1 MTDEIET
8 SENSDTRDIVAE
20 AMEKHEQLEQPEEIA
35 REQEPEPEETDLE
48 PEKPAR
54 DPWSSWKKEA
64 AEIMRT
70 LPEDAQKYIIERQD
84 QFHKG
89 IEGYREAANFA
100 KSIDKAINPYKDYLG
115 QLGVAPDV
123 AFSNLLRTEKTLR
136 TGSAQEKA
144 ELFQKLAH
152 DYGIDMGQLAS
163 IPFDAERSRMKSELA
178 YYQEQLKASNDFR
191 QSQEDAQYHSLINDF
206 GQQHEHFEAVR
217 EDMAL
222 LLESGK
228 AQTLE
233 DAYAK
238 ALRLNDEL
246 YAKNMEKQQLSAATQ
261 QAQRAKQAAV
271 QVKGSPAGVKSQ
283 PVPRTTEEAVRMA
296 MVSLGL

>member
-20 AMEKHEQLEQPEEIA
+20 AMEKHEQLEQPEEVA
-35 REQEPEPEETDLE
+35 KEQETEPEETDSE

-191 QSQEDAQYHSLINDF
+191 QSQEDAQYHALINDF
-206 GQQHEHFEAVR
+206 GQQHKHFEAVR

>member
-20 AMEKHEQLEQPEEIA
+20 AMKKHEQLEQPEEIA
-35 REQEPEPEETDLE
+35 KEQEPEPEETELE
-48 PEKPAR
+48 PEKPVR

-115 QLGVAPDV
+115 QLGVAPNV

-283 PVPRTTEEAVRMA
+283 PVPKTTEEAVRMA

>member
-35 REQEPEPEETDLE
+35 KEQESEPEETDSE

>member
-20 AMEKHEQLEQPEEIA
+20 AMKKHEQLEQPEEIA
-35 REQEPEPEETDLE
+35 KEQEPEPEETELE
-48 PEKPAR
+48 PEKPVR

-283 PVPRTTEEAVRMA
+283 PVPKTTEEAVRMA

>member
-1 MTDEIET
+1 MTDEIEL
-8 SENSDTRDIVAE
+8 SENSDTRDIIAE
-20 AMEKHEQLEQPEEIA
+20 AMEKHEQAEQQEEVA
-35 REQEPEPEETDLE
+35 PEPEESAPE
-48 PEKPAR
+48 PEKPVR

-89 IEGYREAANFA
+89 LDGYREAANFA

-144 ELFQKLAH
+144 EMFQKLAH

-163 IPFDAERSRMKSELA
+163 IPYDAERSRMKSELA

-233 DAYAK
+233 DAYVK

-296 MVSLGL
+296 VVSLGL

>member
-35 REQEPEPEETDLE
+35 KEQEPEPEETDLE
-48 PEKPAR
+48 PEKPVR